1 MEPPQIRCERCRRRF
16 SARRHSAV
24 RGVARSP
31 RRHPRTELAVSRRHD
46 QSYKLLFSVPLA
58 VEQLIRHFLD
68 AGLADELD
76 FQRVENLATER
87 IMAVSSHADLLWK
100 IRFRGSRRH
109 LLLAIEFQSGVNRY
123 MAVRV
128 HHYVVAAYY
137 AMTATGTDREELAPG
152 GRLPPT
158 LAVTIYNGRARWTA
172 PQDITE
178 LIGPVRGWLSERQP
192 RLRHEVLDLRER
204 ARQPLPKA
212 NVVSWIASL
221 ELDPSPDNVSHVVQR
236 VLARYSGAEH
246 ASLREAFRE
255 WVLGAAASWGIGGEV
270 LDKVQSL
277 KEAEMIYA
285 GVEEL
290 KEQYRERRKRARVE
304 GRVEGRATM
313 VCRQARLKFGAETAE
328 RLSQLLEGIADPE
341 RIARIGDRIIECET
355 GAELL
360 ASALE
365 S

>member
-1 MEPPQIRCERCRRRF
+1 M
-16 SARRHSAV
+16 
-24 RGVARSP
+24 
-31 RRHPRTELAVSRRHD
+31 
-46 QSYKLLFSVPLA
+46 
-58 VEQLIRHFLD
+58 
-68 AGLADELD
+68 
-76 FQRVENLATER
+76 
-87 IMAVSSHADLLWK
+87 
-100 IRFRGSRRH
+100 
-109 LLLAIEFQSGVNRY
+109 
-123 MAVRV
+123 
-128 HHYVVAAYY
+128 
-137 AMTATGTDREELAPG
+137 
-152 GRLPPT
+152 
-158 LAVTIYNGRARWTA
+158 
-172 PQDITE
+172 
-178 LIGPVRGWLSERQP
+178 
-192 RLRHEVLDLRER
+192 
-204 ARQPLPKA
+204 
-212 NVVSWIASL
+212 

-270 LDKVQSL
+270 LDNVQSL

>member
-1 MEPPQIRCERCRRRF
+1 M
-16 SARRHSAV
+16 
-24 RGVARSP
+24 
-31 RRHPRTELAVSRRHD
+31 SRRHD

-87 IMAVSSHADLLWK
+87 IMAGLVSSHADLLWK

-128 HHYVVAAYY
+128 HHYVVAAYH

-255 WVLGAAASWGIGGEV
+255 WVLGAAASWGIEDEV
-270 LDKVQSL
+270 LEEVTSL